1 VGADTPWYAPG
12 TRVPGSRTG
21 RIALA
26 LAVIGWF
33 ACLSFVFTRPIA
45 AHAAERVAGQPGDN
59 LYFVWLFDWYERA
72 IFELHQSPLFDPW
85 LNFPDGWSLA
95 STQLPQAMVGLGLP
109 LSVLAGPVAAY
120 NFSALASFFLSGVL
134 VYLYFRRWTGATL
147 PALLAG
153 TLFGFA
159 PYRQAHFLIG
169 HLDMLGTFWPA
180 LYVLSLI
187 DICLGRGRSF
197 WASAAL
203 CLSLFATGLTSP
215 YYLYMSLLLT
225 PVIVIT
231 FGLRGNLGGQAARRV
246 RHTLAV
252 GGALSVPLLVIAI
265 WPYLELAR
273 SGTIGERSREY
284 VRLYSAS
291 PTDYIIP
298 STTSMIWAPWV
309 SAHFDRDL
317 WVEGTLYLGAVGSS
331 LAILALA
338 RRPRLGERGSQVAIV
353 ALTVGAFA
361 FLLSLGTDLNWLS
374 NAVRV
379 PVPEFA
385 RAWHPTEYAHVPL
398 PGRLLFEFLPLY
410 SSMRVPMRFGL
421 FVILAVSLLA
431 GLGAGQ
437 TTSSVRHPMLRAGV
451 ACLWIL
457 LVVADFIPNPVPTFE
472 VRPRAVDLWLRDQP
486 GDGAVAQFPFYLQEN
501 QAHVYYTSIHRKPFL
516 GGMFNAFPPSQYQ
529 RIRPIMD
536 KFPDEE
542 SIRGLRDLQVEF
554 VILHAASYS
563 GFAEVEAWILQSGL
577 CAAIALEGEHVYT
590 WCE

>member
-1 VGADTPWYAPG
+1 MGAGILRYAPG
-12 TRVPGSRTG
+12 TREPGSRAG

-26 LAVIGWF
+26 VAVTCWF
-33 ACLSFVFTRPIA
+33 GCLSFLFTRPIA
-45 AHAAERVAGQPGDN
+45 AHAADSVAGQPGDN
-59 LYFVWLFDWYERA
+59 LYFVWLFDWFERA
-72 IFELHQSPLFDPW
+72 IFELHQSPQFDPW

-109 LSVLAGPVAAY
+109 VSVLAGPIAAY
-120 NFSALASFFLSGVL
+120 NFAALASFFLSGVA
-134 VYLYFRRWTGATL
+134 VYMYFQRWTGATL

-187 DICLGRGRSF
+187 DICLGKGRSF

-231 FGLRGNLGGQAARRV
+231 FGLRGRLSGQTARRA

-252 GGALSVPLLVIAI
+252 GGALSVPLLLVAI

-273 SGTIGERSREY
+273 SGTIGERSRDY

-309 SAHFDRDL
+309 STHFDRDL
-317 WVEGTLYLGAVGSS
+317 WVEGTLYLGAAGSS
-331 LAILALA
+331 LALLALA
-338 RRPRLGERGSQVAIV
+338 RRSRMGEIGSQVAI
-353 ALTVGAFA
+353 AGLAVGAVA
-361 FLLSLGTDLNWLS
+361 FVLSLGTDLLWLS
-374 NAVRV
+374 NALRV

-385 RAWHPTEYAHVPL
+385 RAWHPADYLHIPL
-398 PGRLLFEFLPLY
+398 PGRLLFEYLPMY

-431 GLGAGQ
+431 GLGAGHI
-437 TTSSVRHPMLRAGV
+437 TACVKRPMLRTLV
-451 ACLWIL
+451 ACLLIL
-457 LVVADFIPNPVPTFE
+457 LVVADFIPNSVPVFE

-486 GDGAVAQFPFYLQEN
+486 GDGAVAQFPFYLEEDQY
-501 QAHVYYTSIHRKPFL
+501 HVYYTSIHRKPFL
-516 GGMFNAFPPSQYQ
+516 GGMFNAFPPPQYQ
-529 RIRPIMD
+529 RIQPIMD
-536 KFPDEE
+536 NFPDDE
-542 SIRGLRDLQVEF
+542 SIGELRDLQVEY
-554 VILHAASYS
+554 VVVHAESYS
-563 GFAEVEAWILQSGL
+563 GFPAVDARILQSGL
-577 CAAIALEGEHVYT
+577 CAVVTLDGEHVYS

>member
-1 VGADTPWYAPG
+1 V
-12 TRVPGSRTG
+12 G

-26 LAVIGWF
+26 VAVTCWF
-33 ACLSFVFTRPIA
+33 GSLSFVFTRPVA
-45 AHAAERVAGQPGDN
+45 AHAADSVAGQPGDN

-72 IFELHQSPLFDPW
+72 IFELHQSPTFSPW

-95 STQLPQAMVGLGLP
+95 STQLPQAMVWLGLP
-109 LSVLAGPVAAY
+109 VSVLAGPVAAY
-120 NFSALASFFLSGVL
+120 NFAALASFFLSGVA
-134 VYLYFRRWTGATL
+134 VYLYVRRWTGATL

-153 TLFGFA
+153 TLFAFS

-169 HLDMLGTFWPA
+169 HLDILGTFWPA

-187 DICLGRGRSF
+187 DICLGKGRSF

-231 FGLRGNLGGQAARRV
+231 LGLRGSLSGQAARRA

-252 GGALSVPLLVIAI
+252 GGALAVPLLVIAI

-273 SGTIGERSREY
+273 LGTIGERSREY

-317 WVEGTLYLGAVGSS
+317 WVEGTLYLGAVGTS
-331 LAILALA
+331 LAILTIA
-338 RRPRLGERGSQVAIV
+338 RRSRMGEIGSQVAI
-353 ALTVGAFA
+353 AGLAVGAIA
-361 FLLSLGTDLNWLS
+361 FVLSLGTDLVWLS

-385 RAWHPTEYAHVPL
+385 RGWHPADYVHIPL
-398 PGRLLFEFLPLY
+398 PGRLLFEYLPMY

-437 TTSSVRHPMLRAGV
+437 ITACTKRPMLRALV
-451 ACLWIL
+451 ASLLIL
-457 LVVADFIPNPVPTFE
+457 LVVADFIPNPVPVFE
-472 VRPRAVDLWLRDQP
+472 VRPRAVDLWLRDKP
-486 GDGAVAQFPFYLQEN
+486 GDGAVAQFPFNLQED
-501 QAHVYYTSIHRKPFL
+501 QYHVYYTAIHRKPFL
-516 GGMFNAFPPSQYQ
+516 GGMFNAFPPPQYQ

-536 KFPDEE
+536 NFPDEE
-542 SIRGLRDLQVEF
+542 SIRELRGLDVMYVVVHE
-554 VILHAASYS
+554 ASYS
-563 GFAEVEAWILQSGL
+563 EFPAVEARILQSGL
-577 CAAIALEGEHVYT
+577 CALVTLEGEHVYT
-590 WCE
+590 WCRGG

>member
-1 VGADTPWYAPG
+1 MGAHTPWYAPG

-109 LSVLAGPVAAY
+109 VSVLAGPVAAY
-120 NFSALASFFLSGVL
+120 NFTALASFFLSGVV
-134 VYLYFRRWTGATL
+134 VYLYVRRWTGATL

-153 TLFGFA
+153 TLYGFA

-231 FGLRGNLGGQAARRV
+231 FGLRGNLSGQAARRV

-273 SGTIGERSREY
+273 SGTIGERSRDY

-309 SAHFDRDL
+309 SANFDRDL
-317 WVEGTLYLGAVGSS
+317 WVEGTLYLGAAGSG

-338 RRPRLGERGSQVAIV
+338 RRNRMGDIGSQVLIAVLAAGAV
-353 ALTVGAFA
+353 AFV
-361 FLLSLGTDLNWLS
+361 LSLGTDLLWLS
-374 NAVRV
+374 KGLRV

-385 RAWHPTEYAHVPL
+385 RAWLPAESVRIPL
-398 PGRLLFEFLPLY
+398 PGRLLFEYFPMY

-431 GLGAGQ
+431 GLGAGHI
-437 TTSSVRHPMLRAGV
+437 TASLKRPMLRGLV
-451 ACLWIL
+451 ASLLIL
-457 LVVADFIPNPVPTFE
+457 LVVADFLPNPVPTFE

-486 GDGAVAQFPFYLQEN
+486 GEGAVAQFPFSLQED
-501 QAHVYYTSIHRKPFL
+501 QSHVYYTAIHRKPFL
-516 GGMFNAFPPSQYQ
+516 GGMFNAFPPPQYQ
-529 RIRPIMD
+529 RILPIMD
-536 KFPDEE
+536 SFPNDE
-542 SIRGLRDLQVEF
+542 SIRELRDLQVEY
-554 VILHAASYS
+554 VIVHGASYP
-563 GFAEVEAWILQSGL
+563 GFPDVEARILQAGL
-577 CAAIALEGEHVYT
+577 CAAITLEGEHVYT